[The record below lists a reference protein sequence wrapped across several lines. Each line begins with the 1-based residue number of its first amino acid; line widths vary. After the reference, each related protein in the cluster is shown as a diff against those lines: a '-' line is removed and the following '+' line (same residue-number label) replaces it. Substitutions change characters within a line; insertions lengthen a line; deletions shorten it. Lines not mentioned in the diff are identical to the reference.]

1 MKLVLNS
8 IWNCAESDLNLTAN
22 LNRIIGIY
30 PEKNGIVLY
39 PLLNSNQKI
48 AKPQLIDLRRFEELI
63 EAGEVVSETYEIP
76 GFMLEHED
84 NIKKTDKDERD
95 KKFKLIE
102 SLVKDRRFIYKYA
115 SESRSRLVTNY
126 AREINSDVQILY
138 RWLRD
143 YWQYGMIENGLLYSY
158 SNSGGRGVKKKLSD
172 KKIGHPVVNSK
183 FGFQK
188 HEGRN
193 VMQNDKKKIK
203 KGFKKF
209 FGSGTSL
216 KQAYKDTKN
225 EYYSD
230 EIRVAAKNGEKENIP
245 TLRQFVYWGRELTNS
260 IDIEISRK
268 PKGDYERNQRGM
280 EKSVSSSTNGPGE
293 FYEIDAT
300 PADIHIV
307 LELNRNIPIG
317 RPYIYSITDR
327 ASRMIV
333 GFYVCLENPSW
344 YAASLAISQAFMSK
358 VEYCQFYN
366 INIIEENWPCHH
378 IPANLVCDRGEM
390 KGKKPS
396 AIIPKL
402 GPTLQ
407 LLPPYR
413 PDMKSIVERRFG
425 ILNEKG
431 LHYLDGTTKGKITKR
446 GEIDPK
452 EKAIYTLKE
461 VTEILLR
468 EVLEHNNHQTFS
480 ELRTQDLIK
489 SDIEPTPLN
498 FWNYYLR
505 NHQHSLQVRAEED
518 IKALLLPNEKAV
530 VTKYGIRYGEVYYI
544 CEQAQKEKW
553 LTIARNQGYWHV
565 EARFDENVPDYLWI
579 RPSKGKQF
587 IKCTMLPRSNEFKG
601 LTYPD
606 ILYISDW
613 TKQNKQTPGELLC
626 QLESYERKKEIKE
639 NALEEKSK
647 HIAPKSKR
655 AKTKNMRENRNKEKE
670 RIKQERYDDTN
681 SENKNVVPFPIK
693 KKVAE
698 PSDDSLDLICNLWEE
713 ETDNES

>member
-8 IWNCAESDLNLTAN
+8 IWNTSESDLNLPEK
-22 LNRIIGIY
+22 LVRIIEIY
-30 PEKNGIVLY
+30 PEQNGVVLY
-39 PLLNSNQKI
+39 PILNCNQKM
-48 AKPQLIDLRRFEELI
+48 AKPQLIELQRFEEMI
-63 EAGEVVSETYEIP
+63 ETGEITSDVFEIP

-84 NIKKTDKDERD
+84 NIKKNEKEERD
-95 KKFKLIE
+95 KKYKLIE
-102 SLVKDRRFIYKYA
+102 RLVKDRVFIYQYA
-115 SESRSRLVTNY
+115 SENRSKLVTNY
-126 AREINSDVQILY
+126 ARKIDTDAQIIY
-138 RWLRD
+138 RYLRD

-172 KKIGHPVVNSK
+172 KKVGSPIKKSK
-183 FGFQK
+183 FGFK
-188 HEGRN
+188 INEGQN
-193 VMQNDKKKIK
+193 VTKKDKSRIK

-209 FGSGTSL
+209 YGSGASL
-216 KQAYKDTKN
+216 KQAYEDTKN
-225 EYYSD
+225 EFYSD
-230 EIRVAAKNGEKENIP
+230 EIRIATENVKKENTP
-245 TLRQFVYWGRELTNS
+245 TLRQFVYWGRELTS
-260 IDIEISRK
+260 SVDIEISRN

-293 FYEIDAT
+293 FFEIDAT

-344 YAASLAISQAFMSK
+344 YAASLAISNAFMPK
-358 VEYCQFYN
+358 VEYCQLYN
-366 INIIEENWPCHH
+366 IQITEEDWPCSH

-390 KGKKPS
+390 KGKKPAS
-396 AIIPKL
+396 IIPKL

-425 ILNEKG
+425 ILNEEC
-431 LHYLDGTTKGKITKR
+431 LHALDGTTKGRITKR

-468 EVLEHNNHQTFS
+468 EVLEHNNYQTFS

-489 SDIEPTPLN
+489 FDLEPTPLN
-498 FWNYYLR
+498 FWNYYLN
-505 NHQHSLQVRAEED
+505 NHQHSLQIRAEED
-518 IKALLLPNEKAV
+518 IKALLLPKKKAV

-544 CEQAQKEKW
+544 CELAQKESW
-553 LTIARNQGYWHV
+553 LTIARNQGYWNV
-565 EARFDENVPDYLWI
+565 EARFDENTPDYLWI
-579 RPSKGKQF
+579 RPGKGKKF
-587 IKCTMLPRSNEFKG
+587 IKCTMLPRSNEFRN

-606 ILYISDW
+606 ILYISEW
-613 TKQNKQTPGELLC
+613 TKHNKQTHEGQLC
-626 QLESYERKKEIKE
+626 QLENYERKKEIKE

-670 RIKQERYDDTN
+670 RIKKERYDDTN
-681 SENKNVVPFPIK
+681 LENKNIVQFPIK
-693 KKVAE
+693 KKVSG
-698 PSDDSLDLICNLWEE
+698 PLDDSLDLICNLWEE
-713 ETDNES
+713 ESDNES